1 METVKADDNAKLG
14 MQWLFLFIIRKC
26 LFYFAETSPGF
37 FLSAL
42 PNVTNYI

>member
-14 MQWLFLFIIRKC
+14 MQWLFLFIIRNV
-26 LFYFAETSPGF
+26 YFTLETSPGF

-42 PNVTNYI
+42 PNVTI